1 MVKLAPLR
9 HTISLPHAPLFT
21 LNCSAAINTA
31 YLALLFETSCYRKVM
46 AKLPLFPLPETVVFP
61 GMTLPLYIFEERYK
75 RMVKDCVESNQQRL
89 VIVLA
94 KERAKASEMSDPLD
108 DIILPITYDVGTYVD
123 ILSVSENPDGSYNI
137 LTHGQERCRVELAD
151 QLAVSEA
158 DGSTSYLLYSEDKP
172 EALGRDDP
180 NVERVSAWDTL
191 DTFRTYAQTFFAFD
205 ALKQIEEA
213 LPDDL
218 LYQASFIC
226 ANLRV
231 PAHERQEML
240 ETSSLVARFE
250 LAQQL
255 MQKHLEAHDA
265 DKV

>member
-1 MVKLAPLR
+1 
-9 HTISLPHAPLFT
+9 
-21 LNCSAAINTA
+21 
-31 YLALLFETSCYRKVM
+31 M

-75 RMVKDCVESNQQRL
+75 RMVKDCVENNQQRL

-94 KERAKASEMSDPLD
+94 KNVSATSRIGDSLD
-108 DIILPITYDVGTYVD
+108 EVILPVTYDVGTYVD
-123 ILSVSENPDGSYNI
+123 ILSVSENPDGTYNI
-137 LTHGQERCRVELAD
+137 LTHGQERCRIELAD
-151 QLAVSEA
+151 QLAVTEA
-158 DGSTSYLLYSEDKP
+158 DGSTSFLYYSEDNP
-172 EALGRDDP
+172 EALERDDP

-191 DTFRTYAQTFFAFD
+191 ETFRTYAQTFFAFD

-231 PAHERQEML
+231 PAPERQEML
-240 ETSSLVARFE
+240 ETPSLVARFE
-250 LAQQL
+250 SAQQL
-255 MQKHLEAHDA
+255 MQERLEAHDA

>member
-1 MVKLAPLR
+1 
-9 HTISLPHAPLFT
+9 
-21 LNCSAAINTA
+21 
-31 YLALLFETSCYRKVM
+31 M

-94 KERAKASEMSDPLD
+94 KVQTLTPSEINDYLD
-108 DIILPITYDVGTYVD
+108 DVPLPLPHYDIGTYVD

-137 LTHGQERCRVELAD
+137 LTHGQERCRIELAD
-151 QLAVSEA
+151 QLAVTEA
-158 DGSTSYLLYSEDKP
+158 DGSTSYLYYSEDKP
-172 EALGRDDP
+172 ETLRRDDP

-191 DTFRTYAQTFFAFD
+191 DTFRNYAQTFFAFD

-226 ANLRV
+226 ANMRV
-231 PAHERQEML
+231 PSPERQQLL
-240 ETSSLVARFE
+240 EVDSLVGRFE
-250 LAQQL
+250 LARRL
-255 MQKHLEAHDA
+255 MQEHLEAHDA